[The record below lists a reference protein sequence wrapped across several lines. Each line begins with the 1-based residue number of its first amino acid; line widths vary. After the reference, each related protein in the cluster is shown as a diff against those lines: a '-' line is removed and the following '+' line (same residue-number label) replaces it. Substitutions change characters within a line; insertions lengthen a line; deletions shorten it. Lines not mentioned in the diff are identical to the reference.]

1 VTARPEPMPD
11 RRIPLVDLRAQYASL
26 ADELRPAVERV
37 LASGGYVQGREV
49 ELFEQDFAS
58 ASGARHAIAV
68 NSGTSALHLALHALG
83 IGPGDEVVTTPH
95 TFLATASAICYV
107 GATPVFAD
115 IDPQRLTLDPARLEA
130 AISPRTRA
138 IMPVH
143 IYGQPADMDPIMAVA
158 QAHGIAV
165 IEDAAQAHLARY
177 KTRPIGA
184 IGRIGCFSFY
194 PGKNLGACGEGG
206 GVVTDDPDLARKV
219 AAMRDWGQLAR
230 GAHELP
236 AYNFRMDEIQG
247 AILAVKLRHLAA
259 WTAARQAHA
268 AAYDAAFERL
278 GLTERLRP
286 CKSFP
291 EAPSV
296 RHLYV
301 IRPRRIDRVRF
312 RERLAE
318 RGIATGVHYPRVVP
332 LQPVMA
338 GLGYREGAFPI
349 AEEVAATTVSLPLYP
364 ELTDDQRAFVVTAVA
379 ELLDERAAPA
389 LTADAAG

>member
-26 ADELRPAVERV
+26 ANELRPAVERV